1 MASISG
7 LRGGLLGR
15 RLARLAS
22 SSVAEDASQLA
33 SPVAPKKEMSSAMK
47 FYLKKK
53 RENDLF
59 MAKERSEF
67 ELGKK
72 HLANMMGM
80 TYETMTQEDVDRA
93 VSYLFPSGLTFK
105 DARPHLKP
113 PEELFPKQKD
123 AEFSEDGR
131 PLHAFF
137 YCEKPNYHQALF
149 EVVEK
154 IEDLSLKAD
163 RATARGWR
171 PDEDKLINT
180 PVYLSSTRWMNRQEL
195 GELFEEPIGES
206 MEDELVTALERLL
219 DNNWS
224 YECTD
229 LIFKFRTKVA
239 QSLATQTA
247 LEPQTDDAGR
257 QFVEYIGQKKTSIAR
272 VRVTKPGSGKVRIV
286 HADYPHIENDIRYF
300 FDLYE
305 RHVVMYPLQFTKML
319 GQIDLDVIIDG
330 GGVTSQAQAIRYATA
345 MGIKSFVDEQTV
357 TEMRVAG
364 LLTQDVRVRER
375 KKPGQPSAR
384 AKYTWKRR

>member
-1 MASISG
+1 
-7 LRGGLLGR
+7 
-15 RLARLAS
+15 
-22 SSVAEDASQLA
+22 
-33 SPVAPKKEMSSAMK
+33 MK
-47 FYLKKK
+47 YYLKKK

-59 MAKERSEF
+59 IAKERSEF

-93 VSYLFPSGLTFK
+93 VNYLFPSGLTFK

-113 PEELFPKQKD
+113 PEEIFPKQKE

-131 PLHAFF
+131 PFHTFF
-137 YCEKPNYHQALF
+137 YCERPQYYQALY
-149 EVVEK
+149 EVVDK

-163 RATARGWR
+163 RAKARGWR

-180 PVYLSSTRWMNRQEL
+180 PVYLSSTRWMTRQEL
-195 GELFEEPIGES
+195 AELFEEKITEP
-206 MEDELVTALERLL
+206 MEDELVTALDRLL
-219 DNNWS
+219 ENDWC
-224 YECTD
+224 YECKD
-229 LIFKFRTKVA
+229 FIFKFRTNVA
-239 QSLATQTA
+239 QSLATQTTPEA
-247 LEPQTDDAGR
+247 QKDEAGR

-286 HADYPHIENDIRYF
+286 HADYPHVESDIRYF
-300 FDLYE
+300 YDLYD
-305 RHVVMYPLQFTKML
+305 RHVVMYPVQFTKLL
-319 GQIDLDVIIDG
+319 GQIDLDVLVDG
-330 GGVTSQAQAIRYATA
+330 GGVTSQAGAIRYATA
-345 MGIKSFVDEQTV
+345 MGIRSFVDEQTL

-364 LLTQDVRVRER
+364 LLTQDIRVRER